1 MFRTRFAPSPTGF
14 LHLGSIRTALF
25 AWLLARHY
33 GGTCALRIE
42 DTDKTRSTQ
51 EYVGLIFEGLE
62 WLGLSFDGPVVYQSQ
77 RDLRY
82 KEVVRQLLDKN
93 KAYYCTCSQERLAA
107 LREHQQQTGVA
118 HWHYDGHCRGQTQ
131 RPNEPA
137 VVRLAT
143 PSVGIIKA
151 IDKIQGTIE
160 LPWEVLDDWIIQRSD
175 GSVVYNFAVVVDDYD
190 QQITHVVRG
199 ADHVSN
205 TPKQVALYELL
216 GWSVPEFCHIPLILD
231 NDGAKLSKRNKS
243 ANMLQYRDLGFL
255 PEALM
260 NAIAR
265 LGWSHGD
272 QEIFNLSELVEH
284 FSFEKLN
291 KSPSMFNE
299 EKFHWIARQHF
310 GVLNLENFAKRGAA
324 FFSGASEKELEGYA
338 VLSIGRAENFSQA
351 VTQTLFVKNAPE
363 VSWESLIEKYPHLT
377 KEFLKDFARTV
388 TGLKSSESFF
398 DAIKSVCKA
407 QKLAVKDLA
416 LPVRVLLTGTEQ
428 SPDLKNIVTILGLS
442 EVIRRLEAPL
452 KVSKWA

>member
-42 DTDKTRSTQ
+42 DTDKTRSTT

-77 RDLRY
+77 RDARY
-82 KEVVRQLLDKN
+82 TEVVQQLLAEK

-118 HWHYDGHCRGQTQ
+118 NWHYDGHCRGQTE

-143 PSVGIIKA
+143 PSIGIIKA

-160 LPWEVLDDWIIQRSD
+160 LPWDSMDDWIIQRSD
-175 GSVVYNFAVVVDDYD
+175 GGVVYNFAVVVDDHD
-190 QQITHVVRG
+190 QEITHVIRG

-205 TPKQVALYELL
+205 TPRQVALYELL
-216 GWSVPEFCHIPLILD
+216 GWDVPEFCHIPLILD

-255 PEALM
+255 PEALI

-272 QEIFNLSELVEH
+272 QEIFNLAELVEH

-310 GVLNLENFAKRGAA
+310 GALTPESFAKKAA
-324 FFSGASEKELEGYA
+324 GFFKDASEKDLEGYA
-338 VLSIGRAENFSQA
+338 ILSIGRAENFAEA
-351 VTQTLFVKNAPE
+351 VTQTLFVKHSPE
-363 VSWESLIEKYPHLT
+363 VSWETLAEKYPSLT
-377 KEFLKDFARTV
+377 KDLLKEFAVTV
-388 TGLKSSESFF
+388 AGLESPELFF
-398 DAIKSVCKA
+398 DAIKSVSKA
-407 QKLAVKDLA
+407 HKLAVKDLA

-428 SPDLKNIVTILGLS
+428 SPDLKNIVTILGLA
-442 EVIRRLEAPL
+442 EVVRRLEAPL
-452 KVSKWA
+452 TA